1 MAGCLPFIGVAFDPV
16 AMLGEVAAAV
26 VVERD
31 EGGGRRAIL
40 LRRRGC
46 DSNGGDVDIVDAR
59 RSVLSALL
67 RGLSASEIR
76 AVDVLYNSN
85 IVRLKERWRWRQQQ
99 PAVCWGGS
107 KTKRGGDWASIDGYY
122 VGSILLDLGG
132 TDG

>member
-46 DSNGGDVDIVDAR
+46 DSNGGGVDIVDAR
-59 RSVLSALL
+59 RSVLSVLL

-76 AVDVLYNSN
+76 AVDFYTTTILFVS
-85 IVRLKERWRWRQQQ
+85 RWRQQQ
-99 PAVCWGGS
+99 PAVCWGWIED
-107 KTKRGGDWASIDGYY
+107 KKRGR
-122 VGSILLDLGG
+122 LGEH
-132 TDG
+132 